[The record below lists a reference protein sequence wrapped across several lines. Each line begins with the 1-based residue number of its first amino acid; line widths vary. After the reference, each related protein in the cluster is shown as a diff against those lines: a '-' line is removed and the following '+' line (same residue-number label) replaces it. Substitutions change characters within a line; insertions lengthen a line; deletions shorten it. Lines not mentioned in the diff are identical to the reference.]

1 MARLYS
7 ILLLAI
13 MATGTAIASES
24 EDRAKEIF
32 NQYVSLSDKF
42 DPAVADLY
50 SDEAKIQNTRIYPDG
65 ETRVMT
71 IEVKKYKA
79 LIRTAMPL
87 AKARGDTNK
96 YTEVNYLEK
105 DSKVT
110 ITATRFSNL
119 KKYSSPITLVVGAG
133 TDGKWRILEERSQS
147 KP

>member
-1 MARLYS
+1 MTGLYTA
-7 ILLLAI
+7 LLLAV
-13 MATGTAIASES
+13 MATCTAIASEN

-50 SDEAKIQNTRIYPDG
+50 SDEAKIQNKRTYPNG
-65 ETRVMT
+65 EARVMT
-71 IEVKKYKA
+71 IEAKKYKA

-96 YTEVNYLEK
+96 YTDVSYLEK

-119 KKYSSPITLVVGAG
+119 KKYSSPITLVVGA
-133 TDGKWRILEERSQS
+133 DPEGKWRILEETSQS

>member
-1 MARLYS
+1 MARLYTA
-7 ILLLAI
+7 LLLAV
-13 MATGTAIASES
+13 MATCTAIASEN

-32 NQYVSLSDKF
+32 NRYVSLSDKF

-50 SDEAKIQNTRIYPDG
+50 SDEAKIKNTRTYPNG
-65 ETRVMT
+65 ETRVIT
-71 IEVKKYKA
+71 FEAKKYKA

-96 YTEVNYLEK
+96 YTEVTYLEK

-119 KKYSSPITLVVGAG
+119 KKYSSPITLVVGA
-133 TDGKWRILEERSQS
+133 DPEGKWRILEETSQS

>member
-1 MARLYS
+1 MARLYTA
-7 ILLLAI
+7 LLIAV
-13 MATGTAIASES
+13 MATCTAIASEN

-50 SDEAKIQNTRIYPDG
+50 SEEAKIKNTRTYPNG

-71 IEVKKYKA
+71 FEAKKYKA

-96 YTEVNYLEK
+96 YTEVTYLEK

-119 KKYSSPITLVVGAG
+119 KKYSSPITLVVGA
-133 TDGKWRILEERSQS
+133 DPEGKWRILEETSQS

>member
-1 MARLYS
+1 MARLYTA
-7 ILLLAI
+7 LLLAV
-13 MATGTAIASES
+13 MATCTAIASEN

-50 SDEAKIQNTRIYPDG
+50 SDEAKIKNTRTYPNG

-71 IEVKKYKA
+71 FEAKKYKA

-96 YTEVNYLEK
+96 YTEVTYLEK

-119 KKYSSPITLVVGAG
+119 KKYSSPITLVVGA
-133 TDGKWRILEERSQS
+133 DPEGKWRILEETSQS

>member
-1 MARLYS
+1 MTRLYTA
-7 ILLLAI
+7 LLLAV
-13 MATGTAIASES
+13 MATCTAIASEN

-50 SDEAKIQNTRIYPDG
+50 SDEAKIQNKRTYPNG
-65 ETRVMT
+65 ATRVMT
-71 IEVKKYKA
+71 FEAKKYKA

-96 YTEVNYLEK
+96 YTQVSYLEK

-119 KKYSSPITLVVGAG
+119 KKYSSPITLVVGA
-133 TDGKWRILEERSQS
+133 DPEGKWRILEETSQS

>member
-1 MARLYS
+1 MARLYTA
-7 ILLLAI
+7 LLLAV
-13 MATGTAIASES
+13 MATCTAIASEN

-32 NQYVSLSDKF
+32 NRYVSLSDKF

-50 SDEAKIQNTRIYPDG
+50 SDEAKIKNTRTYPNG
-65 ETRVMT
+65 ETRVIT
-71 IEVKKYKA
+71 FEAKKYKA

-96 YTEVNYLEK
+96 YTEVTYLEK

-119 KKYSSPITLVVGAG
+119 KKYSSPINLVVGA
-133 TDGKWRILEERSQS
+133 DPEGKWRILEEASQS

>member
-1 MARLYS
+1 MSTLYTA
-7 ILLLAI
+7 LLLAV
-13 MATGTAIASES
+13 MATCSAIASEN

-50 SDEAKIQNTRIYPDG
+50 SDEAKIENTRTYPNG
-65 ETRVMT
+65 ETRVT
-71 IEVKKYKA
+71 KFDAKKYKA
-79 LIRTAMPL
+79 LIKAVMPL
-87 AKARGDTNK
+87 AKARGDTSK
-96 YTEVNYLEK
+96 YTEVSYLEK

-119 KKYSSPITLVVGAG
+119 KKYSSPITLVVGANPE
-133 TDGKWRILEERSQS
+133 GKWQILEETSQS